1 MKKIT
6 LLCASLMLLLTV
18 TVNATELR
26 LNLNNPDVRKCLIE
40 ATKYEGWELRAS
52 YMNTN
57 DKLVMIFVKGDE
69 TRTYT
74 SL

>member
-1 MKKIT
+1 MKKLQ
-6 LLCASLMLLLTV
+6 LLCASLMLLLSV

-40 ATKYEGWELRAS
+40 ATENEGWELKAS
-52 YMNTN
+52 YMNDN
-57 DKLVMIFVKGDE
+57 EKLVMVFVKDSQ
-69 TRTYT
+69 TRSYT

>member
-1 MKKIT
+1 MKKLQ

-40 ATKYEGWELRAS
+40 ATEDEGWELKAS
-52 YMNTN
+52 YLNASE
-57 DKLVMIFVKGDE
+57 KLVMIFVKGTE
-69 TRTYT
+69 TRSYT